1 MIDTNTII
9 QIGSLA
15 GTFIGAAYLASK
27 KITTE
32 AHKTRSIVKEFALDP
47 EELSRNLRL
56 QMETDFNNFQRLHST
71 RYAELNLV
79 LSEALN
85 QQNIKDQLYLSEIDA
100 LKIEL
105 EAVKSEVSQI
115 RSLVLTGDI
124 SSDVPTI
131 VFDEKLG
138 N

>member
-1 MIDTNTII
+1 
-9 QIGSLA
+9 
-15 GTFIGAAYLASK
+15 
-27 KITTE
+27 
-32 AHKTRSIVKEFALDP
+32 
-47 EELSRNLRL
+47 
-56 QMETDFNNFQRLHST
+56 METDFNNFQRLHST